1 MRNHSHVHNQSWMLR
16 LHARIYEIKH
26 LRILVEDRL
35 FEHVAAA
42 LPPLEKTAKNA
53 THMPADKTRGRNS
66 RHESQR
72 RKLISRNLDP

>member
-1 MRNHSHVHNQSWMLR
+1 MLR

-42 LPPLEKTAKNA
+42 LPPLEKTANNA